1 MFDTN
6 GDRIGMMLNTDM
18 ELAYDIPV
26 DSNLGTT
33 SCAIFANSSMS
44 ACPDAK
50 TKPQVQIYAT
60 VRVSPFFLKFTTY
73 TINQP
78 VESFLLSQLCLF
90 LISGPRYILE

>member
-60 VRVSPFFLKFTTY
+60 VRVSPFFNPSVPNHLIFRTMN
-73 TINQP
+73 IFFA
-78 VESFLLSQLCLF
+78 FLNV
-90 LISGPRYILE
+90 